1 MSAVLN
7 PDRLIA
13 DETVHRR
20 LCSLLRLLAT
30 DVDGERAAAGARI
43 ADLALTHRI
52 DWEVA
57 IPTKQ
62 SVLGYAQ
69 RETSKLR
76 LELEIER
83 INRAFSGAKTHG
95 AGLDDDPHERAAKIL
110 NAKRI
115 VLSPK
120 ERDFL
125 MDMADWGGRLSSR
138 QEAWL
143 DALWAK
149 HERAGRP

>member
-1 MSAVLN
+1 MSAALN

-30 DVDGERAAAGARI
+30 DVDGERAAASARI
-43 ADLALTHRI
+43 ADLARAHCI
-52 DWEVA
+52 DWEAVIPLQSAA
-57 IPTKQ
+57 IA
-62 SVLGYAQ
+62 YAK
-69 RETSKLR
+69 RETSR
-76 LELEIER
+76 LQAELEIER

-95 AGLDDDPHERAAKIL
+95 AGLDDDPHERALTIL

-115 VLSPK
+115 VLNPK

-125 MDMADWGGRLSSR
+125 VDMADWGGRLSSR

-143 DALWAK
+143 DALWAR